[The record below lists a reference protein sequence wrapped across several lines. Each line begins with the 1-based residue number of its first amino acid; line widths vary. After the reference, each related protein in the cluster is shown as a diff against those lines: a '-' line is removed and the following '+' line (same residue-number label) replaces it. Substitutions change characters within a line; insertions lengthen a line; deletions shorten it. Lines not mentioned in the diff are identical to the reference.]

1 MYNSPEA
8 VAYSC
13 SIKRLPEDF
22 PKTHRKTPVSET
34 FLIKL
39 LIISVRFYLKKDSCT
54 GVSL

>member
-22 PKTHRKTPVSET
+22 PKTHRKTSVLET